1 MDELISEAVQAL
13 QEIVPDR
20 TIFETGEERLHI
32 SFGDG
37 RAVSYRVRA
46 CPDLTKEKAAEEL
59 SRLPSSKNAAPEGDE
74 PVLLVTGRI
83 TEGAANLLREQGQCY
98 LDGAGNSYLRHQGL
112 LIFIQGRKSSGSR
125 RGRPRRAFNAAGL
138 KLIFALLT
146 REELP
151 SHTYREIASVAGVSR
166 GAVGYVLSDLEDM
179 GYLADLG
186 DGRRKLRRVPDLIS
200 RWATGYA
207 ERLRPKLMRGRFR
220 FLHEK
225 RRNGWKEIALDPT
238 TSVWG
243 GEPAADLLTGYLRPE
258 RFSIYTQETTADLLS
273 TLEAIPDPD
282 GPIEILDMFWDFEP
296 LWEAS
301 EAGTAAH
308 PLLAYADLLATAE
321 SRNLEVAEMIYR
333 DYLTEDMAGHGI

>member
-1 MDELISEAVQAL
+1 MDELISDAVQAL
-13 QEIVPDR
+13 REIVPDR
-20 TIFETGEERLHI
+20 TTFEAGEERLHI

-37 RAVSYRVRA
+37 RAASYRVRA

-59 SRLPSSKNAAPEGDE
+59 SRLPTSGRSAPEGDE
-74 PVLLVTGRI
+74 PVLIVTGRV
-83 TEGAANLLREQGQCY
+83 TEGAATLLREQGQCY
-98 LDGAGNSYLRHQGL
+98 LDAAGNSYLRHQDL
-112 LIFIQGRKSSGSR
+112 LIFIQGRKSSRSR

-138 KLIFALLT
+138 KLIFVLLT
-146 REELP
+146 REGIP
-151 SHTYREIASVAGVSR
+151 SRTYREIASVAGVSR

-179 GYLADLG
+179 GHLTDLG
-186 DGRRKLRRVPDLIS
+186 DGRRKLQRVPDLIS

-220 FLHEK
+220 FLREEQ
-225 RRNGWKEIALDPT
+225 RNNWKEIALDPT
-238 TSVWG
+238 RSVWG

-273 TLEAIPDPD
+273 TLQAIPDPD
-282 GPIEILDMFWDFEP
+282 GPIEILDMFWDDGP
-296 LWEAS
+296 LQEGS
-301 EAGTAAH
+301 EAGAAAP

-333 DYLTEDMAGHGI
+333 DYLTEDMARHGI